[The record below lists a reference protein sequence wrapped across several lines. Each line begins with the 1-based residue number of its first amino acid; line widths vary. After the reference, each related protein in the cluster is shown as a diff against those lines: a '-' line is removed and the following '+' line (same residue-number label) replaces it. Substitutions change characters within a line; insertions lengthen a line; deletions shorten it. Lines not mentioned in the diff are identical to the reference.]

1 MVNSDAKG
9 KRFELRLVNALK
21 AEGFG
26 DARRTVRTGYRNEK
40 TQADDEGDIDGVPGF
55 GIQMKALKT
64 ELVPGIVLDRIW
76 AETVKQAGLRR
87 MPLLVNHRV
96 GFGTPMSWWV
106 WLRAEDFVRLVSGV
120 PCFMSSRDF
129 LVRTTLADII
139 EPMRIHA
146 LQRTDR

>member
-21 AEGFG
+21 AAGFG
-26 DARRTVRTGYRNEK
+26 DARRTVRTGFRNAK

-64 ELVPGIVLDRIW
+64 ELVPGIVLNRIFD
-76 AETVKQAGLRR
+76 ETMTQAGTRR
-87 MPLLVNHRV
+87 MPVLVNHRV
-96 GFGTPMSWWV
+96 GHGDPMSWWV

-129 LVRTTLADII
+129 LVRTTLSDII

-146 LQRTDR
+146 LHRTDR